1 VAWIESNQEIGRHP
15 KTKKFARLLDISAVA
30 AVGHLHYLW
39 WWALDFAQDGNIG
52 KYDEFDIAE
61 ACLWEEDHQSFV
73 DALIQAGFVD
83 KTESGLLIHDW
94 FDYAGRLIIQK
105 DIKKEKNKERVKR
118 FRDKSEKSCNADV
131 MHCNAPTV
139 PNPTVP
145 DPTLP
150 NITVPNHNIIDDIII
165 PREDEFDSETS
176 ETIPE
181 SEPVDLNLVVNRV
194 PDQVRGIGTQA
205 VEWAEQNWG
214 RMIPK
219 GDADSIIAWCDEF
232 STSGSEDPDAVVI
245 EGLKCCLDA
254 NVRNVK
260 YLRAVLTDWRESG
273 ILSVDQV
280 RAREAEHIKQKKR
293 KRNKD
298 PGDKSQAVKT
308 ESSKYEKFYL

>member
-15 KTKKFARLLDISAVA
+15 KTKKLARLLDISAVA

-39 WWALDFAQDGNIG
+39 WWALDFAQDGYIG

-61 ACLWEEDHQSFV
+61 ACLWVGDHQSFV
-73 DALIQAGFVD
+73 DALLQAGFVD

-118 FRDKSEKSCNADV
+118 FRDKSAKPCNADV
-131 MHCNAPTV
+131 MLCNAPTV
-139 PNPTVP
+139 PNLTVP

-150 NITVPNHNIIDDIII
+150 DITVPNLNIINNII

-176 ETIPE
+176 VPV
-181 SEPVDLNLVVNRV
+181 PVDLKLVVKSL
-194 PDQVRGIGTQA
+194 PDDLRPIGTQA
-205 VEWAEQNWG
+205 VEWAEKNWG

-232 STSGSEDPDAVVI
+232 STSGSADPDAVVI

-254 NVRNVK
+254 DVRNVK

-280 RAREAEHIKQKKR
+280 KAREAEHIHRKKR

-298 PGDKSQAVKT
+298 PGDKSQSVKT

>member
-1 VAWIESNQEIGRHP
+1 MAWIESNQEIGRHP
-15 KTKKFARLLDISAVA
+15 KTKKLARLLDISVVTAI
-30 AVGHLHYLW
+30 GHLHYLW
-39 WWALDFAQDGNIG
+39 WWALDFAQDGYIG
-52 KYDEFDIAE
+52 KYDECDIAE
-61 ACLWEEDHQSFV
+61 ACMWVGEHQSFV
-73 DALIQAGFVD
+73 DSLIQAGFVD
-83 KTESGLLIHDW
+83 KTETGLLIHDW

-118 FRDKSEKSCNADV
+118 FRDKSEKTCNADV
-131 MHCNAPTV
+131 MLCNAPTV
-139 PNPTVP
+139 PNLTVPDHTIHNPTVP
-145 DPTLP
+145 TV
-150 NITVPNHNIIDDIII
+150 NINKIII

-176 ETIPE
+176 ET
-181 SEPVDLNLVVNRV
+181 EPVDLKLVVKRV
-194 PDQVRGIGTQA
+194 PDQVRAIGSQA
-205 VEWAEQNWG
+205 AEWAEKNWG

-245 EGLKCCLDA
+245 AGLKCCLDA
-254 NVRNVK
+254 DVRNVK

-280 RAREAEHIKQKKR
+280 RAREAEHINQKKR

-298 PGDKSQAVKT
+298 PGDKPQSAKT

>member
-1 VAWIESNQEIGRHP
+1 MAWIESNQEIGRHP
-15 KTKKFARLLDISAVA
+15 KTKKLARLLDISVVTAI
-30 AVGHLHYLW
+30 GHLHYLW
-39 WWALDFAQDGNIG
+39 WWALDFAQDGYIG

-61 ACLWEEDHQSFV
+61 ACMWEGDHQSFV
-73 DALIQAGFVD
+73 DTLIQAGFVD

-105 DIKKEKNKERVKR
+105 DIRKEKNKERVKR
-118 FRDKSEKSCNADV
+118 FRNKSENTCNDDV
-131 MHCNAPTV
+131 MLCNAPTV
-139 PNPTVP
+139 PNLTVP
-145 DPTLP
+145 DPT
-150 NITVPNHNIIDDIII
+150 VPNLNIINNII
-165 PREDEFDSETS
+165 PREGEIDYETS
-176 ETIPE
+176 ETE
-181 SEPVDLNLVVNRV
+181 QVDLKLVVKRIPCNSRS
-194 PDQVRGIGTQA
+194 IGTRA
-205 VEWAEQNWG
+205 VEWAEKNWG

-254 NVRNVK
+254 DVRNVK

-280 RAREAEHIKQKKR
+280 RAREAEHINQKKR

-298 PGDKSQAVKT
+298 PGDKPQSVKR
-308 ESSKYEKFYL
+308 ESGKYEKFYL

>member
-1 VAWIESNQEIGRHP
+1 MAWIESNQEIGRHP
-15 KTKKFARLLDISAVA
+15 KTKKLARLLDISLVTAI
-30 AVGHLHYLW
+30 GHLHYLW

-61 ACLWEEDHQSFV
+61 ACMWAGEHQSFV

-83 KTESGLLIHDW
+83 KTESGLSIHDW

-118 FRDKSEKSCNADV
+118 FRDKSAKTCNADV
-131 MHCNAPTV
+131 MLCNAPTI

-150 NITVPNHNIIDDIII
+150 DITVPNLNIIDDVII
-165 PREDEFDSETS
+165 PREDEFETETS
-176 ETIPE
+176 KTIPE
-181 SEPVDLNLVVNRV
+181 SEPVDLKLVVKRV
-194 PDQVRGIGTQA
+194 PDNSRPIGTKA
-205 VEWAEQNWG
+205 VEWAENNWG

-219 GDADSIIAWCDEF
+219 GDADSIMAWCDEF
-232 STSGSEDPDAVVI
+232 STSGSLDPDAVVI

-280 RAREAEHIKQKKR
+280 KAREAKHINQKKR
-293 KRNKD
+293 KRNKAS
-298 PGDKSQAVKT
+298 GDKQQSGKT
-308 ESSKYEKFYL
+308 KPSKYENFYL

>member
-15 KTKKFARLLDISAVA
+15 KTKKLARLLDISPVA

-61 ACLWEEDHQSFV
+61 ACLWEGDHQGFV

-118 FRDKSEKSCNADV
+118 FRDKSAKTCNADV
-131 MHCNAPTV
+131 MPGNAPTV
-139 PNPTVP
+139 PNLTVP

-150 NITVPNHNIIDDIII
+150 NITVPNLNVNDDVII
-165 PREDEFDSETS
+165 PREDEFPKTS

-181 SEPVDLNLVVNRV
+181 SEPVDLKLVVKRA
-194 PDQVRGIGTQA
+194 PDNSRPIGTQA
-205 VEWAEQNWG
+205 VEWAEKNWG

-219 GDADSIIAWCDEF
+219 GDAESIIAWCDEF
-232 STSGSEDPDAVVI
+232 STSGSAEPDAVVV

-254 NVRNVK
+254 DVRNVK

-298 PGDKSQAVKT
+298 PGDKSPSVKT